1 MEPLAVRE
9 TEARRILGG
18 ISRETLWRLRKSGR
32 IESYTI
38 GAARFFPMDALHRF
52 VAEQRASTTPSSQA
66 ARHPKVVGGGEE
78 RDDGPA
84 I

>member
-9 TEARRILGG
+9 PEARRILGG

-52 VAEQRASTTPSSQA
+52 VAEQRASTRSGPKA
-66 ARHPKVVGGGEE
+66 ARHPKVAGDCEE
-78 RDDGPA
+78 QGDVPA

>member
-9 TEARRILGG
+9 PEARRILGG

-52 VAEQRASTTPSSQA
+52 VAEQRAATDSGPKATCL
-66 ARHPKVVGGGEE
+66 PKVVGDGEGL
-78 RDDGPA
+78 DDGLA